1 MFRYTV
7 TCEFSNSDQKLA
19 DRWIGWLRNEHL
31 ADVINAGATSAE
43 VVQLDGRPLTVE
55 VRYDFAS
62 RATYEAY
69 ERDHAPR
76 LRAEG
81 LEKFPLE
88 MGLKFRRS
96 TGQVLIERDLN
107 LKATDNSTGVK

>member
-7 TCEFSNSDQKLA
+7 TCEFSNSDSQLA
-19 DRWIGWLRNEHL
+19 DRWIGWLRDEHL

-43 VVQLDGRPLTVE
+43 VVQLDGQPLTVE
-55 VRYDFAS
+55 VRYTFSS
-62 RATYEAY
+62 RATFEAY

-88 MGLKFRRS
+88 MGLEFRRS
-96 TGQVLIERDLN
+96 TGEVVIDRDQSLPR
-107 LKATDNSTGVK
+107 S